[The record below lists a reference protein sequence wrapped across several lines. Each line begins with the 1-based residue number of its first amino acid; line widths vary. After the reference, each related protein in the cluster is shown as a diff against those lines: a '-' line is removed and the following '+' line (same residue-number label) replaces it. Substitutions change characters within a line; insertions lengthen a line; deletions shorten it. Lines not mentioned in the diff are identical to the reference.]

1 MGCGFQ
7 SFVSIVMKHND
18 KPTMSEFERQVAE
31 LPQIVEAHR
40 LFGEP
45 DYLLRVAV
53 EDIAA
58 FERFYAETL
67 AALPG
72 IAQLTS
78 HLTMK
83 VIKPDDGYPTEV
95 K

>member
-1 MGCGFQ
+1 
-7 SFVSIVMKHND
+7 
-18 KPTMSEFERQVAE
+18 MSEFESRVAE
-31 LPQIVEAHR
+31 LPQILEVHR

-53 EDIAA
+53 EDISAY
-58 FERFYAETL
+58 ERFYADTL

-78 HLTMK
+78 HPTMK
-83 VIKPDDGYPTEV
+83 VIKPDAGYPTDAR
-95 K
+95 